1 MFLILRKS
9 KMAHNLSILSAGL
22 SLLLIVISVFGASTA
37 LASQMQLEVIELRH
51 RPAQELV
58 PILKPFVTQGGSI
71 TGTDYRLIVR
81 STPQNIDE
89 IRKLLNDLDTALR
102 QMTVYVSTDYKA
114 ISAEREIAVAGRFG
128 DDPVDINSGEGGKSI
143 VIDSGREIEGSAS
156 GGVSLHS
163 SRTSNREP
171 SAQTIRVTEG
181 QWANIQTGQAVPVT
195 EQTTNP
201 DGTITRTIRYHNVTS
216 GFQVRPQLNGDEV
229 LLFIRPQRASFNRSG
244 DGQYDVSG
252 LQTTVKTKLG
262 EWVEL
267 GSTMQQMKSRAT
279 GIASSGQA
287 SGQQNQRVFVKIE
300 LEP

>member
-1 MFLILRKS
+1 MSLLSQKSKTAYTLAILPAAFSFFLI
-9 KMAHNLSILSAGL
+9 II
-22 SLLLIVISVFGASTA
+22 SLFGASTA
-37 LASQMQLEVIELRH
+37 LASQMELEVIELRH

-58 PILKPFVTQGGSI
+58 PILKPFVTKGGSI
-71 TGTDYRLIVR
+71 TGTDYKLIVR

-89 IRKLLNDLDTALR
+89 LRKLLNDLDTALR
-102 QMTVYVSTDYKA
+102 QMKIYVSTDYEA
-114 ISAEREIAVAGRFG
+114 ISAEREIAVQGRIAS
-128 DDPVDINSGEGGKSI
+128 DPIDIKSDENGKSI
-143 VIDSGREIEGSAS
+143 VIDSGREVEGGAS
-156 GGVSLHS
+156 SVKLHS
-163 SRTSNREP
+163 SRSISREP

-201 DGTITRTIRYHNVTS
+201 DGTITRTIRYHTVSS
-216 GFQVRPQLNGDEV
+216 GFQVRPQISGDQV
-229 LLFIRPQRASFNRSG
+229 LLFIRPQRASINRSG

-252 LQTTVKTKLG
+252 LQTTVKAKLG

-267 GSTMQQMKSRAT
+267 GGTMQQMQSRST

-287 SGQQNQRVFVKIE
+287 SGQQYQQVFVKIE

>member
-1 MFLILRKS
+1 MFLYLQKS
-9 KMAHNLSILSAGL
+9 KTAPTLAILPAAFSF
-22 SLLLIVISVFGASTA
+22 LLLIISALGTSTA

-58 PILKPFVTQGGSI
+58 PILKPFVTKGGSI
-71 TGTDYRLIVR
+71 TGTDYKLIVR

-89 IRKLLNDLDTALR
+89 IRKLLGDLDSALR
-102 QMTVYVSTDYKA
+102 QMKIYVSTDYEA
-114 ISAEREIAVAGRFG
+114 ISAEREIAIEGRFEKHTS
-128 DDPVDINSGEGGKSI
+128 DKDNSNRDTSI
-143 VIDSGREIEGSAS
+143 VIDSGRQVEGGAS
-156 GGVSLHS
+156 SVKLHS
-163 SRTSNREP
+163 SQSISREP

-201 DGTITRTIRYHNVTS
+201 DGTITRTIRYHTVSS
-216 GFQVRPQLNGDEV
+216 GFQVRPQLNGDVV
-229 LLFIRPQRASFNRSG
+229 LLFIRPQRASINRSG

-252 LQTTVKTKLG
+252 LETTVQTKLG

-267 GSTMQQMKSRAT
+267 GGTMQQMQNSAR

-287 SGQQNQRVFVKIE
+287 SGQQYQQLFVKIE